1 MRKSF
6 VAAAV
11 LVAGCM
17 TDGAATPSQQADA
30 WALENARPVGEPES
44 CIIINRIRTSN
55 VRAADV
61 IDFEMTDGRIMRS
74 RLPHSCPGLTFEER
88 FSYRTSINR
97 LCSVDTITVLD
108 TVGRP
113 GASCGLGEFQ
123 QVEIAPR

>member
-6 VAAAV
+6 VAAAI

-17 TDGAATPSQQADA
+17 TDSAATPSQEADR
-30 WALENARPVGEPES
+30 WALDNARPVGEAED
-44 CIIINRIRTSN
+44 CIIINRIRTSH

-61 IDFEMTDGRIMRS
+61 IDFEMIDGRIMRS
-74 RLPHSCPGLTFEER
+74 RLPYDCPGLTFEER
-88 FSYRTSINR
+88 FSYATSLNR

-108 TVGRP
+108 TGGRR